1 MADLHHRHHVERVVQ
16 LAVPGPR
23 QPVADQLAA
32 GGLQRG
38 RAGVGGE
45 VVLGRE
51 PTDVAAGHR
60 HGYYDGWDD
69 DGLFNYYG
77 EGQIGDQRVVQGN
90 KAILNHKTE
99 GPTLEGFLARGTT
112 VTYLGTFELVDHYWT
127 EAHESGSTTV
137 RQVVVFRL
145 RPLNAIPVDL
155 PHVPVSRADG
165 PRIDT
170 VPVEEQ
176 HTERAFVT
184 PDREPYEIERREATL
199 VHRYREHLRR
209 QGHEVGRLRVVP
221 AGESAPL
228 HSDLWDVTGRELVEA
243 KGLVTRE
250 QLRSAVGQ
258 LLDYGRFVGAKT
270 RTVLVPTRPRADL
283 LAYLAYAGVSAVY
296 PDGDNWARN

>member
-1 MADLHHRHHVERVVQ
+1 MAMLKNLNPGEQLLRRELHERYGGRQ
-16 LAVPGPR
+16 QGGIGPSRKAAVI
-23 QPVADQLAA
+23 LFF
-32 GGLQRG
+32 
-38 RAGVGGE
+38 
-45 VVLGRE
+45 
-51 PTDVAAGHR
+51 TDPAAGHR

-77 EGQIGDQRVVQGN
+77 EGQIGDQRLVQGN
-90 KAILNHKTE
+90 KAILNHKTD
-99 GPTLEGFLARGTT
+99 GRTLEGFLARGTT

-127 EAHESGSTTV
+127 EAHESGSTTI

-176 HTERAFVT
+176 HSERAFVT

-209 QGHEVGRLRVVP
+209 QGHEVRRLRVVP

-228 HSDLWDVTGRELVEA
+228 YSDLWDVTGGELVEA

-258 LLDYGRFVGAKT
+258 LLDYGRFVEAKT
-270 RTVLVPTRPRADL
+270 RTVLVPTRPRPDL

-296 PDGDNWARN
+296 PDGDDWQRN